1 MQDVKRFLVSIILL
15 GGILWGCS
23 AGEDSTSVSTQSSEG
38 VISTAKA
45 YAEMTLQVTEQTPP
59 PMRLTSSPPT
69 PIDTPT
75 SISTSTPEIPI
86 VTANQDAN
94 VRSGPSEDYP
104 VIDLLFVGISA
115 EIDGRYENIY
125 YDPSTWWRIHRVGE
139 GKDGWVWTGVLSV
152 SGNIDDV
159 PILIPPPLP

>member
-15 GGILWGCS
+15 GGTLWGCT

-159 PILIPPPLP
+159 LILIPPPLP

>member
-23 AGEDSTSVSTQSSEG
+23 AGEDSTAVSTQSSEG

-45 YAEMTLQVTEQTPP
+45 YAEMTLQVTEQTSAPTS
-59 PMRLTSSPPT
+59 LTLSPTAPIET
-69 PIDTPT
+69 PI
-75 SISTSTPEIPI
+75 SIPTSTPESPI
-86 VTANQDAN
+86 ATANQDAN
-94 VRSGPSEDYP
+94 VRSGPSEEYP
-104 VIDLLFVGISA
+104 VIDLLFAGVSA
-115 EIDGRYENIY
+115 EIDGRYENVL